1 MRKTRYIQESTFLLA
16 LLPALVVSAGLPL
29 HNRKAQLKTPCDA
42 SHYAAAVADNA
53 VSAFEQALGRAQD
66 ATVAANKLHLL
77 ASKLAG
83 AQKAATTILAA
94 AAGAAAAEAIQKIA
108 AATPNFAK
116 GFAALNEIKGGQIIV
131 DEMLKSKI
139 EDIATVAAASSTAG
153 GTLLKIKPKLQPTAN
168 KACHDAQG
176 KPVKTDD
183 KPVEDTGDLTLTL
196 FSLKAETP
204 GTTTGQQLTLCCHAS
219 AAQQLAAPGCTDT
232 RDNLGIKGGSFVVQ
246 QELSTTRTTAGAA
259 ISYSAIASE
268 DTVPNGDTL
277 SAQLT
282 EIVKLENAVQALQ
295 NVHESAETKSLA
307 SKSDIKE
314 AVARALAG
322 ETASYADTK
331 IQKQVDGFLEA
342 VFGKDASTVTGVI
355 VKELK
360 DLIPPKA
367 AFSGAGNTKLEEITD
382 PNQIADATTYYTVRS
397 YIADQEEKNKSSTSP
412 SCTTKTEKAKEPAKT
427 TDECKKHTTNDACKK
442 EKGCD
447 FDEKKDPKCFPAVE
461 TEKKDEK
468 SFSSNL
474 RVSVPQVFAAF
485 AALLF

>member
-1 MRKTRYIQESTFLLA
+1 MRKTRYIQEGTVSLA
-16 LLPALVVSAGLPL
+16 LLPALVVSAGIPL
-29 HNRKAQLKTPCDA
+29 HNRKAQINTPCDA

-94 AAGAAAAEAIQKIA
+94 AAGAAAADAIQKIA

-139 EDIATVAAASSTAG
+139 EDAATVAAASSTSGA
-153 GTLLKIKPKLQPTAN
+153 TIVKIKPKLQPAT
-168 KACHDAQG
+168 KRACHDEQG
-176 KPVKTDD
+176 KPTKTQD
-183 KPVEDTGDLTLTL
+183 KAVEVAGDITLTL

-204 GTTTGQQLTLCCHAS
+204 GTTTDQKLTLCGHGSPSQDPATAS
-219 AAQQLAAPGCTDT
+219 CQNSQA
-232 RDNLGIKGGSFVVQ
+232 NLGIKGGSFIVKHQ
-246 QELSTTRTTAGAA
+246 MQTTRTTTGATA
-259 ISYSAIASE
+259 SYSAIASE
-268 DTVPNGDTL
+268 DTVPNGDTIT
-277 SAQLT
+277 AQLT
-282 EIVKLENAVQALQ
+282 EIAKLENAVQALQ
-295 NVHESAETKSLA
+295 NVHESAEAKSLA
-307 SKSDIKE
+307 GKSDIKE
-314 AVARALAG
+314 VVARALAG

-360 DLIPPKA
+360 DLIPPKV

-447 FDEKKDPKCFPAVE
+447 FDEKKDPKCFPKVE